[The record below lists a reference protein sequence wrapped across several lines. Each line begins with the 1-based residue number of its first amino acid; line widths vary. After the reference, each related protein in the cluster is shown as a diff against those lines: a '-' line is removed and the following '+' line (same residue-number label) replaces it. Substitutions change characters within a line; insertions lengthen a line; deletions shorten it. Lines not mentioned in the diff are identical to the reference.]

1 MKMLKHINFK
11 LATISL
17 IVTLSFLIVMPKT
30 PVVIDNFLIRLNS
43 HIGGYQFSLFNNK
56 FVFDFSEFKK
66 GLDIQGG
73 IRLVLQADMSKI
85 LDEQKDNALE
95 SAKEVISNRINF
107 LGVSEP
113 NILTSKSEQEY
124 RIIVEVPGVS
134 DIDQAVDLLGKT
146 AQLKFKSLKP
156 NLSWSEENFLQY
168 FNDPTSW
175 VDSNVS
181 GADLQGVEVVVGM
194 DGNIQNQGNPQIQL
208 QFTTRGR
215 EKFSELAKQNINRP
229 VALFLDDSN
238 FPLSTP
244 VISSD
249 LASGVFSD
257 PVISGNFDIESAKN
271 LSIQIRA
278 GALPVPVKVIQQQKL
293 DATLGQESISK
304 SFFAGI
310 IGLGL
315 VFLFLLFRYRELGLL
330 AGISLFIY
338 SLLTLSIFKIIPVV
352 LTLPGIAG
360 FILSIGMATDANVLI
375 FERYKEEIR
384 WGKNKF
390 QALEMGFNRAWSSIK
405 DSNISSLIT
414 CFILFQLGSG
424 PVKGFALTL
433 AIGILVSLFSSIYVV
448 KTFIQ
453 AFKK

>member
-1 MKMLKHINFK
+1 MLKHINFK

-194 DGNIQNQGNPQIQL
+194 DGNIQNQGSPQIQL

-244 VISSD
+244 VICSD

-257 PVISGNFDIESAKN
+257 AVISGNFDIESAKN